1 MTMRILQEEL
11 SDELEHLEYWTNAVQ
26 TATNSEDIERW
37 NAYIELSE
45 NNIALIRG
53 IIARVKRNC

>member
-1 MTMRILQEEL
+1 MRILQEEL

>member
-1 MTMRILQEEL
+1 MRILQEEL
-11 SDELEHLEYWTNAVQ
+11 SDELEHLEYWTNAVK